1 MEIEFKPGDR
11 VIVPGALGL
20 IGKVVEIGLVRVNFE
35 NTKGKFI
42 SQVYDPHELKPAPEP
57 LITDAERVAA
67 MSHNHFGK
75 LRQGMTGYFLESSLS
90 AKPFGG
96 NTATEA
102 LDAWVRHLR
111 STGWKAD
118 KGE

>member
-11 VIVPGALGL
+11 VILPSGIEAVIDQVEMYARGKLSDGFFL
-20 IGKVVEIGLVRVNFE
+20 IP
-35 NTKGKFI
+35 TT
-42 SQVYDPHELKPAPEP
+42 DLKPAPEP
-57 LITDAERVAA
+57 PITDAERVAA

-75 LRQGMTGYFLESSLS
+75 LRQGMTGFFLESSLS
-90 AKPFGG
+90 TKPFGG

-111 STGWKAD
+111 STGWKA
-118 KGE
+118 GEGE